1 MIEGRESVEKIAMN
15 DFRPLIV
22 DSPLGKRGI
31 DHSGSPVG
39 GVRVDPGKSYAGI
52 GELLQEYINNRNQEA
67 WKKIR
72 VKIDY
77 TYENLD
83 LALGPL
89 DEETG
94 FSREVK
100 SRTEKGQKLLF
111 KPNLV
116 TIFCIDPQTHGPDVG
131 STACTE
137 WSFIAALMR
146 WFHDKLGISYHKM
159 ALGEAATCMPAAAA
173 QYTLANPEGKPITAE
188 AAIEGK
194 VGDFYCG
201 WGFYFARK
209 YLTESLEPNRRD
221 DPMKG
226 YEESVAGIYV
236 PPGHVSDRLM
246 VYDLNRI
253 FDDPTKGRDVEVP
266 DGVNFKSITLHKVVV
281 GGTPGEAKD
290 LQAYPGCILVNVPKF
305 KVHAIALF
313 TNVIKNLGIGLY
325 PMQFAAAGQC
335 LWNYSVPS
343 NPIPGMKGSI
353 PHQVWVSEID
363 PEICLPKRDEAGR
376 YIVRKTGGI
385 TATMIDIITAV
396 RSQGI
401 FTIHVVDGIET
412 INQDHQGK
420 VLGIKEP
427 EGMAFAGLDPVAMDF
442 LCARY
447 MFSNVPLQEALEAGL
462 EDGTGGR
469 FPQRV
474 PIPVVEGKNIVTRM
488 GYDCPLSRDMSLAN
502 AEKRGLGMQKYYVVG
517 KDAVTDRPLI
527 SLEGHLGTVD
537 SGTFFDL
544 VTKTLFFDV
553 YKIPWDLQ
561 QTAFNYLAAVDKVAG
576 SSLKREFLEAFDED
590 GDGIVTYE
598 EFGKKGVLDVF
609 LWSGGDYISEVGRNP
624 FGYLRGMFILRSKML
639 KYRDPSW
646 NIQGH
651 SILKESSYGTACFVA
666 YKMSQAQLEAP
677 DPFLPGLM
685 WGKGKWPSFQLAGYI
700 YLGVTLY
707 GEQFPFK
714 MVFPSLYGLAFRYA
728 DLTQND
734 GRFAGKIRNH
744 PDPEALNRYV
754 SGVTSGNQ
762 TPLNFTFYIPAGCDN
777 VAGLRVPNVEV
788 TTDPARI
795 LTATF
800 AGGQEVWGKS

>member
-1 MIEGRESVEKIAMN
+1 VEKIAMN

-22 DSPLGKRGI
+22 DSPLGKREI
-31 DHSGSPVG
+31 DHSGSVVA
-39 GVRVDPGKSYAGI
+39 GVRMDPGKSYAGI
-52 GELLQEYINNRNQEA
+52 GELLQEYINHCNPEA
-67 WKKIR
+67 WEKIR

-77 TYENLD
+77 TYKNLD

-116 TIFCIDPQTHGPDVG
+116 TIFCIDPQTHGPDIG

-146 WFHDKLGISYHKM
+146 WFHDQLGISYHKM
-159 ALGEAATCMPAAAA
+159 ALGEAATSMPAAAA
-173 QYTLANPEGKPITAE
+173 QYTLENPEGKSITPE
-188 AAIEGK
+188 AVIEGK

-201 WGFYFARK
+201 WGFYFVRK
-209 YLTESLEPNRRD
+209 YLAESLGSSLKD

-226 YEESVAGIYV
+226 YEESVAGIYI
-236 PPGHVSDRLM
+236 PPGHVSDKLM

-253 FDDPTKGRDVEVP
+253 FDDPTKGRELVVP
-266 DGVNFKSITLHKVVV
+266 DGVNFKSITLHKAVV
-281 GGTPGEAKD
+281 GGAPEHPKD
-290 LQAYPGCILVNVPKF
+290 LLPYPGCVLVNVPKF

-325 PMQFAAAGQC
+325 PMQFAEAGQC

-343 NPIPGMKGSI
+343 NPIPGMKASI

-363 PEICLPKRDEAGR
+363 PETCLPKRDEAGQ

-385 TATMIDIITAV
+385 TATMIDIIKAL

-401 FTIHVVDGIET
+401 FMIHVVDGIEA

-420 VLGIKEP
+420 VMGIKEP
-427 EGMAFAGLDPVAMDF
+427 EGMAFAGLDPVATDF

-447 MFSNVPLQEALEAGL
+447 MFSNVPLPEALEAGL
-462 EDGTGGR
+462 GDGTGGR

-474 PIPVVEGKNIVTRM
+474 PLPAVEGKNIVTRM
-488 GYDCPLSRDMSLAN
+488 GYDCPLSRDFSLAN
-502 AEKRGLGMQKYYVVG
+502 AEKRGLGVRKYYVVG
-517 KDAVTDRPLI
+517 RDAVTDRPLV
-527 SLEGHLGTVD
+527 SLQGHLGTVRG
-537 SGTFFDL
+537 GTFYDL

-561 QTAFNYLAAVDKVAG
+561 QTAFNYFAAVDRIAG
-576 SSLKREFLEAFDED
+576 SSLEREFLEAFDEN
-590 GDGIVTYE
+590 GEGIVTYE
-598 EFGKKGVLDVF
+598 EFGAKGMLDVF
-609 LWSGGDYISEVGRNP
+609 LWAGGDSISEVGRNP

-639 KYRDPSW
+639 KYREPSW

-651 SILKESSYGTACFVA
+651 SILKESSYGAACFVA
-666 YKMSQAQLEAP
+666 YKMSQAQVEAP

-714 MVFPSLYGLAFRYA
+714 MGFPSLYGLAFRYA
-728 DLTQND
+728 DLTQNN
-734 GRFAGKIRNH
+734 GRFAGKIRSQ
-744 PDPEALNRYV
+744 PDPEALSRYV
-754 SGVTSGNQ
+754 SGVTSGKQ
-762 TPLNFTFYIPAGCDN
+762 TPLNFTFYVPAGYDS
-777 VAGLRVPNVEV
+777 VAGVKVPNVEV

-800 AGGQEVWGKS
+800 TGGQEVWGIS